1 MANENADD
9 LKIKI
14 PLTPSQNTSFPALVE
29 KLNSDSEMQMS
40 PIALSNGFLE
50 ISCHDL
56 SDLLEQLKSS
66 TPLEYHRFKKQAES
80 ALQAIIL
87 ASDEKPHQ
95 KKNFVTAL
103 KTIQIE

>member
-14 PLTPSQNTSFPALVE
+14 PLTPSQNAIFPTLVE
-29 KLNSDSEMQMS
+29 KLNSESEMQMS
-40 PIALSNGFLE
+40 VIALTNGFLE
-50 ISCHDL
+50 IFCHDL

-80 ALQAIIL
+80 ALQTIIL
-87 ASDEKPHQ
+87 ASDEKPHK
-95 KKNFVTAL
+95 KKNFESAL
-103 KTIQIE
+103 KLLRL

>member
-1 MANENADD
+1 MANENAED

-14 PLTPSQNTSFPALVE
+14 PLTPSQNTSFPALIE

-66 TPLEYHRFKKQAES
+66 TPLECRGQFPKGAFWPVSRSYGPGMS
-80 ALQAIIL
+80 A
-87 ASDEKPHQ
+87 
-95 KKNFVTAL
+95 NV
-103 KTIQIE
+103 